1 MNLKSFEEMKKT
13 SAFFM
18 LKPANAIYGFIIAIC
33 ISFFIILIWSIFAPM
48 DDVVKVSV
56 ILRTEAAVSSIKCIT
71 GGELAKK
78 NYINDQFVKEG
89 DLLFSLDTTAYQK
102 ELETFQLQLSIIEQD
117 IFINDTLLQT
127 INTDTFPKLEKHTNA
142 YIKSAAYMYEKQRL
156 ESVIDDSK
164 KLLEREK
171 AKPESLRIPQV
182 IQDLESRYNQNQLSF
197 YTWKNNQLSE
207 VLSFQKQLNNSKN
220 TMESR
225 IVELNRIIKN
235 ATINA
240 PITGRIIE
248 TLKLNNGDYVLAGEE
263 IIKIVPDN
271 SSMLKAALLVDPAY
285 VARVKVGN
293 LVKIKFPGLPPS
305 RYGQIETSVSIVPP
319 DVDLS
324 TGQPVFIVEAP
335 ILEDFLISTDGQ
347 IAQLIPGITAEGRI
361 ITERSTVMRMLLRKL
376 DFIN

>member
-1 MNLKSFEEMKKT
+1 M
-13 SAFFM
+13 
-18 LKPANAIYGFIIAIC
+18 
-33 ISFFIILIWSIFAPM
+33 
-48 DDVVKVSV
+48 
-56 ILRTEAAVSSIKCIT
+56 
-71 GGELAKK
+71 
-78 NYINDQFVKEG
+78 
-89 DLLFSLDTTAYQK
+89 
-102 ELETFQLQLSIIEQD
+102 SIIEQD

-248 TLKLNNGDYVLAGEE
+248 TLKLNNGDYILAGEE